1 MDVFHEVKSIVA
13 KYGHVAPDDITL
25 DSTVDSLGLDSLSV
39 IDIGVGI
46 EEHSG
51 RQVDQEQIDS
61 FTSIRDMVD
70 FMEQDS

>member
-13 KYGHVAPDDITL
+13 KYGHVDPDDITL

-39 IDIGVGI
+39 IDIG
-46 EEHSG
+46 
-51 RQVDQEQIDS
+51 DQEQIDS
-61 FTSIRDMVD
+61 FTSVKDMVD

>member
-1 MDVFHEVKSIVA
+1 MDVFHEVKNIVA
-13 KYGHVAPDDITL
+13 KYGHVDPDDLTL

-51 RQVDQEQIDS
+51 RRVDQEQIDS
-61 FTSIRDMVD
+61 FTSIRDMVN
-70 FMEQDS
+70 FIEQDS

>member
-13 KYGHVAPDDITL
+13 KSGHVVPDDITL
-25 DSTVDSLGLDSLSV
+25 DSTLDSLGLDSLSV

-51 RQVDQEQIDS
+51 RRVDQEQIDS
-61 FTSIRDMVD
+61 FTSIRDMVN
-70 FMEQDS
+70 FIEQDS

>member
-13 KYGHVAPDDITL
+13 KYGHVDPDDITL